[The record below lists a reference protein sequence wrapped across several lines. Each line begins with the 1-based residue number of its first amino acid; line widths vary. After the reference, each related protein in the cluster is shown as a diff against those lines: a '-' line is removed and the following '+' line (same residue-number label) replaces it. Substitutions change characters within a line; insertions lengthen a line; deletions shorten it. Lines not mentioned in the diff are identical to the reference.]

1 MTTLQRLFSFSAAGG
16 RELRLKARP
25 PARFISHPNTEKH
38 IHTTEPKHE
47 PETAHP
53 LRVPRCLLSVSQRGY
68 SSSSSSVLYDVG
80 HWMLDVAWSFVIGIR
95 TSFVLV
101 IRH

>member
-1 MTTLQRLFSFSAAGG
+1 MTALQRLFTFSAAGG

-53 LRVPRCLLSVSQRGY
+53 LRVPRCLLSVSQRAADNKKGARHFKRAPWQSCQVEIGY
-68 SSSSSSVLYDVG
+68 LPVG
-80 HWMLDVAWSFVIGIR
+80 NSRL
-95 TSFVLV
+95 L
-101 IRH
+101 